1 MTPQFNTFSLETIAN
16 AKLDER
22 RQAASLHRLIERID
36 REQQPATPANALVA
50 GRTGWMQRLI
60 RTLHLARA

>member
-22 RQAASLHRLIERID
+22 RQAASLHRVIERIR
-36 REQQPATPANALVA
+36 REEQAATRTHAPVA
-50 GRTGWMQRLI
+50 ERTGWMQRLI